1 MNAVLQTPHPS
12 DSQASA
18 DELVERAHAAQ
29 QACADLSDTVLDAVI
44 IEMAIRLQRQAV
56 EFARIEVAETGM
68 GSVADKA
75 HKMHIVCRDVL
86 QQLVGTR
93 TGGRIG
99 ELPSGVVEYYS
110 PVGVV
115 FGVTPSTNPITNGL
129 FKVMLCLKTRNA
141 LILSFPKTVN
151 VLADKFL
158 ANVEAVLHAH
168 NLPADLVQRLHAP
181 TRDKVHA
188 LMAHPRVDLV
198 LATGGASLVRDAQS
212 SGNPCYGVGPGN
224 VAAYVAHDADLPTAA
239 RHIVSSK
246 SYDHGIICGSENNLV
261 VDTRALPEFLDHL
274 VREGA
279 AVLDAEEKQRAI
291 AAWFDPA
298 HNGVSRAVLGAAPS
312 VLAAAAQ
319 IRRPY
324 SIKVF
329 VIPAAADEASVLAV
343 EKLAPVLALFATTEA
358 EAIGTCVALL
368 QNHGGAGHTAA
379 IHTQSRERAEAFALQ
394 VPAGRVLV
402 NTPSTFGMMGVSTAL
417 PVAFMLGSGTWGNNI
432 TTDAITW
439 RHLVN
444 VKRLAWGVKPVP
456 PVPVVSL
463 SPTPS
468 E

>member
-1 MNAVLQTPHPS
+1 MSAVLQTLTPGADQVH
-12 DSQASA
+12 A

-29 QACADLSDTVLDAVI
+29 RACVDLSDAALDAII
-44 IEMAIRLQRQAV
+44 IELAIRMQRQAV

-68 GSVADKA
+68 GSAVDKA

-93 TGGRIG
+93 TGGRICEQPG
-99 ELPSGVVEYYS
+99 GVVEFYS
-110 PVGVV
+110 PMGVI
-115 FGVTPSTNPITNGL
+115 FGVTPSTNPVTNGL

-141 LILSFPKTVN
+141 LILSFPKSVTT
-151 VLADKFL
+151 LADKFL
-158 ANVEAVLHAH
+158 ANVEAVLLAH
-168 NLPADLVQRLHAP
+168 NLPTDMVQRLRAP

-188 LMAHPRVDLV
+188 LMAHPRIDLV

-224 VAAYVAHDADLPTAA
+224 VSAYVAHDADLPAA
-239 RHIVSSK
+239 AQHIVMSK
-246 SYDHGIICGSENNLV
+246 AYDHGIICGSENNLV
-261 VDTRALPEFLDHL
+261 VDTRVLPEFLEHL
-274 VREGA
+274 TREGA
-279 AVLDAEEKQRAI
+279 AVLDADEKQRAI

-312 VLAAAAQ
+312 ALAEAAQ
-319 IRRPY
+319 IRRAYP
-324 SIKVF
+324 IKVF
-329 VIPAAADEASVLAV
+329 VIPAALGEARLLAV

-358 EAIGTCVALL
+358 DAIDTCVSLL
-368 QNHGGAGHTAA
+368 QNHGGVGHTAA
-379 IHTQSRERAEAFALQ
+379 IHTRSRELAEAYALK
-394 VPAGRVLV
+394 VSAGRVLV

-444 VKRLAWGVKPVP
+444 VKRLAWGIKPVP
-456 PVPVVSL
+456 PIPSISS